1 MLRKYEL
8 SPLRRLQSEVDRL
21 FEQSLI
27 PSAPQW
33 MPEVDIVETENDL
46 VLTAEMAGV
55 SADNVELTLENNE
68 LTLKGTKTMEQSGN
82 TSFHRVERRYG
93 SFTRTF
99 RLPQTVD
106 AESIKAEFINGVL
119 KVALAKKESVKAR
132 KIEILGADEQPK
144 VLSAKTGS

>member
-8 SPLRRLQSEVDRL
+8 SPLRRLQNEVDRL
-21 FEQSLI
+21 FEQSFI
-27 PSAPQW
+27 TGSPQW
-33 MPEVDIVETENDL
+33 MPEVDIVETENEL

-55 SADNVELTLENNE
+55 SSEDVELTLENNE
-68 LTLKGTKTMEQSGN
+68 LTLKGKKTMEQSEN
-82 TSFHRVERRYG
+82 KSFHRIERRYG

-132 KIEILGADEQPK
+132 KIEILGADAQPK